1 MENGS
6 PNFNNPEPRNSNARN
21 INLSDNV
28 FGPNDAQLEKKF
40 KSLESRPSPPG
51 QFPSVLCMD
60 SRESLLLSFLVCRDN
75 F

>member
-40 KSLESRPSPPG
+40 KSLELDP
-51 QFPSVLCMD
+51 
-60 SRESLLLSFLVCRDN
+60 LLLGN
-75 F
+75 FPACYAWIVEKVYYSHS